1 MKERI
6 LVVDDERD
14 AADSLVRLIQV
25 LGYEAK
31 AAYDG
36 EEALREVASY
46 APDMALIDIG
56 MPGLNGFETV
66 SRIRQQRGN
75 ATMILVAVTGWT
87 REEDQ
92 RKAYDAGFDLHVAKP
107 MTVETLKELLA
118 ILDPE
123 AIEGNR
129 PGFEG

>member
-1 MKERI
+1 MRERV

-36 EEALREVASY
+36 EEALREVASFL
-46 APDMALIDIG
+46 PDMALIDIG

-75 ATMILVAVTGWT
+75 VTMILVAVTGWT

-92 RKAYDAGFDLHVAKP
+92 RKAYDAGFDLHIAKP
-107 MTVETLKELLA
+107 MTVETLKELLS
-118 ILDPE
+118 IVDPE
-123 AIEGNR
+123 AAEKDS
-129 PGFEG
+129 